1 MAFIIFAFALVRF
14 LFGSSFVRFVFVFCS
29 VCIRS
34 AVLIVVSGIYHIRL
48 CTCSSFVRFVF
59 VFCSSLVRFARVFR
73 SFCVRLS
80 FVLRSSFVRFAFVP
94 GRHVLVVCLH
104 VVSVVSDV
112 GAIVGAI
119 VVHRAAVRL
128 VQNASYSKFWFV
140 GRLRRAR
147 IEPIEPIAQVVQIKS
162 IVLFLDQYAQ
172 RDSRCLHVFGVSDRQ
187 FAHRVLFG
195 LLCVRRAGYAIVVS
209 EQEFDFGQW

>member
-1 MAFIIFAFALVRF
+1 MVLV
-14 LFGSSFVRFVFVFCS
+14 
-29 VCIRS
+29 
-34 AVLIVVSGIYHIRL
+34 VVSGIHHIHHIRL
-48 CTCSSFVRFVF
+48 CTCSYFVRLRSSFVRL
-59 VFCSSLVRFARVFR
+59 CSSFVRLR
-73 SFCVRLS
+73 SSFVRLS

-147 IEPIEPIAQVVQIKS
+147 IEPIEPIAQFVQIKS
-162 IVLFLDQYAQ
+162 IVFFLDQYAQ
-172 RDSRCLHVFGVSDRQ
+172 RDSRCLHVFGASDRQ

>member
-14 LFGSSFVRFVFVFCS
+14 VFCSFCVCLLFGLHSVGGVGGRQWYSSYSPLHLFVFCS
-29 VCIRS
+29 FCVCF
-34 AVLIVVSGIYHIRL
+34 AFVS
-48 CTCSSFVRFVF
+48 
-59 VFCSSLVRFARVFR
+59 R
-73 SFCVRLS
+73 SFCARRS
-80 FVLRSSFVRFAFVP
+80 FVLRSSFVRFAFIP

-195 LLCVRRAGYAIVVS
+195 LLCVRRAGYAIVVP